1 MKPRAEQISRQP
13 SVTEQDNMGDRFYFE
28 LDVGGNP
35 GAVQNWPSF
44 IRMNDGRALLQAV
57 LRREDELDSDL
68 EAGIVGPYRR

>member
-1 MKPRAEQISRQP
+1 MKPRAEQISRRP
-13 SVTEQDNMGDRFYFE
+13 SVAEMENAGDRFYFE

-35 GAVQNWPSF
+35 GAVKHWPSF

-68 EAGIVGPYRR
+68 EAGVVGSTRR